1 LAIDTGKDKDKD
13 KDSKEISRRS
23 FVKGAAIGGAGLL
36 IATDLLS
43 ADRASGSPESP
54 KATSKATMM
63 GVPFEARERVRLGII
78 GVGGRGTSLLG
89 DLLAVENVDVKAICD
104 LVPEKVAHAQK
115 LVTDAGQPEPKAFG
129 KNETDFK
136 NLTQLDL
143 DIVYIA
149 TPWNWHVPMAIDAM
163 KNGKHAAVEV
173 PACTTLQE
181 CWDIVDT
188 SEATRKHCMILEN
201 CCYGDTEMMVLGMV
215 RDGVFGEISHGEAAY
230 LHDLRGILTANE
242 GEGLWRRFP
251 HMKRNGNPY
260 PTHGLGPV
268 AHYMDIHR
276 GDRFDYM
283 VSVSS
288 LEASL
293 SAYVKANFPDGDPKR
308 SEKYICGDM
317 NTSII
322 KTQKGRTILLQH
334 DVVNPRPY
342 SRLNSIQGTKGLFAD
357 YPARI
362 FLDGPKQADGS
373 MKEDWG
379 SIDAFREKYEHPLWK
394 KTGELARKMGGHG
407 GMDYVMNY
415 RLMDCLKKGFV
426 PDITVYDAAAWS
438 APTPLSE
445 ASVAQNGVPQK
456 FPDFTRGKWEAHSDS
471 PGFAVQT

>member
-1 LAIDTGKDKDKD
+1 VADTN
-13 KDSKEISRRS
+13 KESNSISRRS

-36 IATDLLS
+36 IATDLLNP
-43 ADRASGSPESP
+43 DRAAGAP
-54 KATSKATMM
+54 KTAHATMM

-78 GVGGRGTSLLG
+78 GVGGRGTNLLEN
-89 DLLAVENVDVKAICD
+89 LLAVENVDIKAICD

-115 LVTDAGQPEPKAFG
+115 MVTDAGPPQPTGFSKG
-129 KNETDFK
+129 ETDFK
-136 NLTQLDL
+136 NLTQLEL

-149 TPWNWHVPMAIDAM
+149 TPWNWHVPMALDAM
-163 KNGKHAAVEV
+163 KNGKHTAVEV

-181 CWDIVDT
+181 CWDVVDT
-188 SEATRKHCMILEN
+188 SEATRKHCVILEN

-215 RDGVFGEISHGEAAY
+215 RDGVFGEITHGEAAY

-242 GEGLWRRFP
+242 SEGLWRRFP
-251 HMKRNGNPY
+251 HMKRNGNLY

-276 GDRFDYM
+276 GDRFDYI

-288 LEASL
+288 QEASL

-308 SEKYICGDM
+308 AEKYICGDM

-342 SRLNSIQGTKGLFAD
+342 SRLNSISGTKGIFAD

-362 FLDGPKQADGS
+362 FIDGSKQADGS
-373 MKEDWG
+373 TKEDWDH
-379 SIDAFREKYEHPLWK
+379 IDAFRDKYEHPLWR

-415 RLMDCLKKGFV
+415 RLMDCLKRGLV
-426 PDITVYDAAAWS
+426 PDINVYDAAAWS

-445 ASVAQNGVPQK
+445 ASVAQNGASQK
-456 FPDFTRGKWEAHSDS
+456 FPDFTRGKWDAHSDA

>member
-1 LAIDTGKDKDKD
+1 MAMDKE
-13 KDSKEISRRS
+13 SQEISRRN
-23 FVKGAAIGGAGLL
+23 FLKRTALGGAGLV
-36 IATDLLS
+36 IATDIL
-43 ADRASGSPESP
+43 GSDALAGTRNGTKST
-54 KATSKATMM
+54 KNLTMM

-89 DLLAVENVDVKAICD
+89 DLLAVENVEVKAICD
-104 LVPEKVAHAQK
+104 VVPAKVAHAQK
-115 LVTDAGQPEPKAFG
+115 MVTDAGQPEPKGFSKG
-129 KNETDFK
+129 ETDFK

-143 DIVYIA
+143 DIVYVA
-149 TPWNWHVPMAIDAM
+149 TPWNWHVPMALDAM
-163 KNGKHAAVEV
+163 KNGKHAASEV

-188 SEATRKHCMILEN
+188 SEATRKHCVILEN

-215 RDGVFGEISHGEAAY
+215 RDGVFGEVTHGEAAY
-230 LHDLRGILTANE
+230 LHDLRKILTANE

-288 LEASL
+288 AEASL

-308 SEKYICGDM
+308 AEKYICGDM

-342 SRLNSIQGTKGLFAD
+342 SRLNSISGTKGIFAD

-362 FLDGPKQADGS
+362 FIDGAKQSDGS
-373 MKEDWG
+373 MKEDWET
-379 SIDAFREKYEHPLWK
+379 IDAFRDKYEHPLWK

-426 PDITVYDAAAWS
+426 PDINVYDAAAWS

-445 ASVAQNGVPQK
+445 ASVAQNGAPQK
-456 FPDFTRGKWEAHSDS
+456 FPDFTRGNSDAHSDS

>member
-1 LAIDTGKDKDKD
+1 MPTD
-13 KDSKEISRRS
+13 KDSTNISRRN

-36 IATDLLS
+36 IAKDLLNPE
-43 ADRASGSPESP
+43 RAEAAP
-54 KATSKATMM
+54 KGASATMM
-63 GVPFEARERVRLGII
+63 GVPFEKRERVKLGII
-78 GVGGRGTSLLG
+78 GVGGRGTNQLEE
-89 DLLAVENVDVKAICD
+89 LLAVDGVDVKAVCD

-115 LVTDAGQPEPKAFG
+115 MVTDAGQPLPRGFSKG
-129 KNETDFK
+129 DTDFK
-136 NLTQLDL
+136 NLNQLDL

-149 TPWNWHVPMAIDAM
+149 TPWDWHIPMALDAM

-173 PACTTLQE
+173 PTATTMQE

-188 SEATRKHCMILEN
+188 SEATRKHCLILEN
-201 CCYGDTEMMVLGMV
+201 CCYGDTEMMVLAMV
-215 RDGVFGEISHGEAAY
+215 HDGLFGEITHGEAAY
-230 LHDLRGILTANE
+230 LHDLRGILTENKN
-242 GEGLWRRFP
+242 EGLWRRFP
-251 HMKRNGNPY
+251 HMKLNGNIY

-288 LEASL
+288 KESSL

-308 SEKYICGDM
+308 SEKYVCGDM

-322 KTQKGRTILLQH
+322 KTVKGRTIMLQH

-342 SRLNSIQGTKGLFAD
+342 SRLNSIQGSKGIFSD

-362 FLDGPKQADGS
+362 FIDGKKQADGS
-373 MKEDWG
+373 MKEDWE
-379 SIDAFREKYEHPLWK
+379 SLDEFREKYTHPLWK

-415 RLMDCLKKGFV
+415 RIMDCIKRGLV
-426 PDITVYDAAAWS
+426 PDINVYDAAAWS

-445 ASVAQNGVPQK
+445 ASVAQKGASQK
-456 FPDFTRGKWEAHSDS
+456 FPDFTRGKWETPSG
-471 PGFAVQT
+471 PGFAVEV

>member
-1 LAIDTGKDKDKD
+1 MPNE
-13 KDSKEISRRS
+13 KDSKDISRRS
-23 FVKGAAIGGAGLL
+23 FVQRTAMGGAGLL
-36 IATDLLS
+36 VATDILTANLAAETPQS
-43 ADRASGSPESP
+43 SHS
-54 KATSKATMM
+54 TMI

-89 DLLAVENVDVKAICD
+89 ELLGIENVEIKAICD
-104 LVPEKVAHAQK
+104 IVPEKVAHAQK
-115 LVTDAGQPEPKAFG
+115 LVTDKGQPEPKAFTKG
-129 KNETDFK
+129 DWDFK

-143 DIVYIA
+143 DIVYVA
-149 TPWNWHVPMAIDAM
+149 TPWNWHVPMAVDAM

-173 PACTTLQE
+173 PACTTLEE
-181 CWDIVDT
+181 CWRLVDT
-188 SEATRKHCMILEN
+188 SEATRKHCVILEN
-201 CCYGDTEMMVLGMV
+201 CCYGENEMMVLGMV
-215 RDGVFGEISHGEAAY
+215 RDGMFGEITHGEAAY

-242 GEGLWRRFP
+242 SEGLWRRFP
-251 HMKRNGNPY
+251 HMKRDGNLY

-288 LEASL
+288 REASL
-293 SAYVKANFPDGDPKR
+293 SAYVKANFPDADPKR
-308 SEKYICGDM
+308 AEKYICGDM

-322 KTQKGRTILLQH
+322 KTLKGRTILLQH

-342 SRLNSIQGTKGLFAD
+342 SRLNSIQGTKGMFAD

-362 FLDGPKQADGS
+362 FVDGPK
-373 MKEDWG
+373 KEDWE
-379 SIDAFREKYEHPLWK
+379 SIDAFKEKYTHPLWK

-415 RLMDCLKKGFV
+415 RLMDRIKRGQL
-426 PDITVYDAAAWS
+426 PDIDVYDAAAWS

-445 ASVAQNGVPQK
+445 TAVAQNGSSQK
-456 FPDFTRGKWEAHSDS
+456 FPDFTRGKWNVRPETQ
-471 PGFAVQT
+471 GFAV